1 VSATAIETAL
11 VLHLEQIVEGDA
23 ACSTCGE
30 GAVLT
35 VSTGADPEPEP
46 VCLTHARDW
55 LGATTAIVTNL
66 FGERA

>member
-23 ACSTCGE
+23 TCAACGA

-35 VSTGADPEPEP
+35 VGNGADPEPEP
-46 VCLTHARDW
+46 YCLTHALSW
-55 LGATTAIVTNL
+55 LGVTTHLVTDL
-66 FGERA
+66 FGKRA